1 MPLLAVLANRRQR
14 RRYNR
19 NMIGPMIAGG
29 IAAGVSGAVTN
40 RLLHNGRSRRNSE
53 GFYVMGKHTSVAW
66 CATQAEANEVAK
78 RLNYRGGQ
86 HYTVVPAGTLGTTG
100 RSAAAHRASRNP
112 SKSVRTFAV
121 PGGKERSVAALLRGA
136 FIWAQAVD
144 GGVMTVARPEIV
156 KRAINVVKSGKFTNP
171 LTRREAAR
179 GLLSARGDYRLGMD
193 YPKGSQRRKFLLG
206 RASGKAAM
214 VADHGQGHRTRYIAA
229 SLETK
234 AYARQ
239 NRPEQGTITIPFK
252 VGRKYSVESI
262 ARWVEAHGTPDMK
275 KRFAQALAQ
284 YKRFHKGSAPDY
296 ITYQPYK
303 MGSHPGISDVE
314 FGVSEG
320 REWMAAYQ
328 VTRSSGKWVDKAS
341 AGRYVHAHGDSE
353 IDVDVKK
360 PVGLKKLPMRFHTP
374 DGKSV
379 GVIPSKNVKIGE
391 WYEG

>member
-1 MPLLAVLANRRQR
+1 MPLLAVLANRNTQR
-14 RRYNR
+14 RRYR
-19 NMIGPMIAGG
+19 QNMIGPMVAGG
-29 IAAGVSGAVTN
+29 IAAGVAGAVTN
-40 RLLHNGRSRRNSE
+40 RILNNGKRQRRNAE

-66 CATQAEANEVAK
+66 CATRAEAVEVAK
-78 RLNYRGGQ
+78 RLNYRGGTV
-86 HYTVVPAGTLGTTG
+86 YTVVPAGPVGTTG
-100 RSAAAHRASRNP
+100 RMIAAHRRNP
-112 SKSVRTFAV
+112 SASVRAFRV
-121 PGGKERSVAALLRGA
+121 PAGTEQKVASLLRSA
-136 FIWAQAVD
+136 FIWAQARD
-144 GGVMTVARPEIV
+144 GEVLTLARPEIV
-156 KRAINVVKSGKFTNP
+156 KRAVQLARSGKNP
-171 LTRREAAR
+171 LTRREAAQ

-239 NRPEQGTITIPFK
+239 NPGAEQGVINIPFK
-252 VGRKYSVESI
+252 VGRKYSVAAI
-262 ARWVEAHGTPDMK
+262 ARWVEANGTPSMK

-284 YKRFHKGSAPDY
+284 YKRFHKGSVPDY

-341 AGRYVHAHGDSE
+341 GGRYVHAHGDSE

-379 GVIPSKNVKIGE
+379 GVIPSRNVKIGE

>member
-1 MPLLAVLANRRQR
+1 MPLLAVLANRRSR
-14 RRYNR
+14 PRRYNR
-19 NMIGPMIAGG
+19 NMIAPMIAGG
-29 IAAGVSGAVTN
+29 IAAGVSGAVAN
-40 RLLHNGRSRRNSE
+40 KLLSNPSKSVRAYPVPQGYEAKVASTLRDLYVWAKAQDGQVLTIAQPGIVKKVVRYVLGGKVRRNPE
-53 GFYVMGKHTSVAW
+53 GFYVMGKETSVAW
-66 CATQAEANEVAK
+66 CATRTEAEGVAK
-78 RLNYRGGQ
+78 RLNYRGGT
-86 HYTVVPAGTLGTTG
+86 HYTVVAAGPAGTTG
-100 RSAAAHRASRNP
+100 RIAAMHRAS
-112 SKSVRTFAV
+112 K
-121 PGGKERSVAALLRGA
+121 
-136 FIWAQAVD
+136 
-144 GGVMTVARPEIV
+144 
-156 KRAINVVKSGKFTNP
+156 NP

-179 GLLSARGDYRLGMD
+179 GLVSARGDYRLGMD
-193 YPKGSQRRKFLLG
+193 YKQGSPRRKFLLG

-214 VADHGQGHRTRYIAA
+214 VADHGQGQRTRYIAA

-239 NRPEQGTITIPFK
+239 NGAEAAITIPFK

-262 ARWVEAHGTPDMK
+262 AKWVEANGTPAMK
-275 KRFAQALAQ
+275 KRFAQAVAQ
-284 YKRFHKGSAPDY
+284 YKRFHKGHMPDY

-328 VTRSSGKWVDKAS
+328 VPRSSGKWVDKAS

-379 GVIPSKNVKIGE
+379 GVIPSRNVKIGE